1 MTLSPQAEVSEHSSK
16 VDRARHMEKK
26 MGESFRKRVQATSGV
41 VTAEE
46 EDIKLQGF
54 KESVNELLA
63 AVLST
68 VEDNPE
74 LKGKVCSPPCSNS
87 APVDIPPHGRKCAL
101 ALVLNARSRCWTLWA
116 RPALQRR
123 RARSAPTSART
134 AAMPAA
140 SSLQDLKALIEVVST
155 IFLALHPLSAMS
167 LQLQAARATERTAL
181 AGDRCPAPRADVAM

>member
-1 MTLSPQAEVSEHSSK
+1 VSEHASK

-26 MGESFRKRVQATSGV
+26 MAESFRKRVQATSGV

-54 KESVNELLA
+54 KESVNELLT

-74 LKGKVCSPPCSNS
+74 LKGKVRSPPRSNS
-87 APVDIPPHGRKCAL
+87 APVDIAPHGRKYAV
-101 ALVLNARSRCWTLWA
+101 ALVLKARSRCWTLWA
-116 RPALQRR
+116 RPALQPRH
-123 RARSAPTSART
+123 ARSAPTSART

-140 SSLQDLKALIEVVST
+140 
-155 IFLALHPLSAMS
+155 
-167 LQLQAARATERTAL
+167 
-181 AGDRCPAPRADVAM
+181 